1 MMFQFARCTRFGWV
15 ILLALLVMSTIA
27 WAQQGSTI
35 SGTVTDTSG
44 GVLPGVTIEVSSPV
58 LIEGARVAFS
68 DGEGRFNVVGLGP
81 GQYTVTF
88 TLPGFQ
94 TFVRDGIELTSGV
107 TAQVDGELPV
117 GSLEETITV
126 TGQSPLVD
134 VQNVRRQS
142 IVTSQMLDALPTST
156 KHWNALMVVTPGLT
170 GLAQVSGGYQSLNQ
184 TFHGKGGAKLQVD
197 GMGVNHPDNGST
209 GYNVNGT
216 TVQEMVLQTSG
227 ISAESNADGAT
238 MNMIPKEGGNA
249 FTGYVLGL
257 YAGEKLQSDNL
268 TQELQDKG
276 LTTVSKVLKIYDTTF
291 TLGGPIK
298 QNKLWFFTS
307 QREWGNAH
315 QLAGLF
321 WNATQGSPHYTPDLS
336 RPADRR
342 QWYESHSARL
352 TWQASNNNKL
362 NVFADVSDTCQCR
375 STGALRG
382 DAPEAATQ
390 YHNRPAGLYQV
401 GWTSTVSSRLLL
413 EAAGGYTLFHW
424 PAFYADG
431 VLPTHTSIQEQSS
444 GMRYNA
450 DDVYQWQRD
459 SDRPTMRASI
469 SYVTGSHNV
478 KVGWLNEVGIS
489 NYSSHVNGNVDYR
502 FNNGVPNR
510 VRTYATPY
518 VEMNRFNDMGFFA
531 QDQWTMERLTL
542 NLGVRLDYFNAWVP
556 AQEVAETP
564 FLPARSYD
572 RIDNVP
578 NWKDINPRLGLAYD
592 VTGDGRTALKVSMGR
607 YVAKLDL
614 DIPASVNLINA
625 VVNRTNRSWDDT
637 NGDFIPDCDLTNG
650 EANGECGP
658 YGDSNFGSPKITRE
672 WDPELLS
679 GFGLRDYNWDF
690 ASEIQHE
697 LLPGLSLTAGYYR
710 NWYGNFQVTDNTMI
724 EPSDFD
730 SFCVTA
736 PSDPGLPGGGGNEIC
751 GLANIS
757 DDKFG
762 QRFDYVTKASNFGDR
777 TLVNDFIN
785 VSFSAR
791 LDGGASFGGGVD
803 GGKTVANDCFV
814 VDDPQQL
821 LYCETTKPFGS
832 QAQVKFNG
840 SFPLPGDVVISGVY
854 QNLPGPQIGASFNY
868 TTAEAAESLGRPLAG
883 RRKTGSV
890 QAYEPWTLTE
900 GRTTRV
906 DLRLTKN
913 INLGDRF
920 TLRGNFDLYNA
931 LNASSVLIARG
942 VLGSSWQR
950 PTSVLD
956 ARIIQFSAQLSY

>member
-1 MMFQFARCTRFGWV
+1 MTIRFTRFTLV
-15 ILLALLVMSTIA
+15 IFLALLVLPTTT
-27 WAQQGSTI
+27 WAQQSSSI
-35 SGTVTDTSG
+35 SGTVRDTSG
-44 GVLPGVTIEVSSPV
+44 GVLPGVTIEVASPV
-58 LIEGARVAFS
+58 LIEGVRVAFS

-81 GQYTVTF
+81 GLYSVTF

-117 GSLEETITV
+117 GALEETITV

-142 IVTSQMLDALPTST
+142 IVTNEMLEALPTST

-184 TFHGKGGAKLQVD
+184 TFHGKDGAKLQVD

-216 TVQEMVLQTSG
+216 TVEEMVLQTSG
-227 ISAESNADGAT
+227 ISAESNADGAV

-249 FTGYVLGL
+249 FSGYVLGL
-257 YAGEKLQSDNL
+257 YAGEDLQADNL
-268 TQELQDKG
+268 DQELMDKG
-276 LTTVSKVLKIYDTTF
+276 LTTVSKTLKIYDTTF
-291 TLGGPIK
+291 TLGGPLK
-298 QNKLWFFTS
+298 QDKLWFFTS
-307 QREWGNAH
+307 LREWGNAH

-321 WNATQGSPHYTPDLS
+321 WNATQGSPFYTPDLN

-342 QWYESHSARL
+342 QWYESLAGRV
-352 TWQASNNNKL
+352 TAQASDKNKF
-362 NVFADVSDTCQCR
+362 NFFADFSDTCQCR

-390 YHNRPAGLYQV
+390 YHNRPAGLFQV

-450 DDVYQWQRD
+450 DDVYQFQRD
-459 SDRPTMRASI
+459 SDRPTMRASM

-518 VEMNRFNDMGFFA
+518 LEKNRFNDMGFFA

-542 NLGVRLDYFNAWVP
+542 NLGVRFDYFNAWVP
-556 AQEVAETP
+556 AQDVEATP

-578 NWKDINPRLGLAYD
+578 NWWDINPRLGLAYD
-592 VTGDGRTALKVSMGR
+592 VTGDGRTAVKVSMGR
-607 YVAKLDL
+607 YVAKLDM
-614 DIPASVNLINA
+614 DIPGANNPINA
-625 VVNRTNRSWDDT
+625 VVNRVNRSWIDT
-637 NGDFIPDCDLTNG
+637 NGDFTPDCDLANG

-658 YGDSNFGSPKITRE
+658 YADSNFGGLNITEE
-672 WDPELLS
+672 WDPDLLE
-679 GFGLRDYNWDF
+679 GWGKRLYNWDL
-690 ASEIQHE
+690 ATEIQHE

-710 NWYGNFQVTDNTMI
+710 NWYGNFYLTDNT
-724 EPSDFD
+724 EVTPADYD
-730 SFCVTA
+730 SYCITA
-736 PSDPGLPGGGGNEIC
+736 PTDSQLPGGGGYEIC
-751 GLANIS
+751 DLANIS
-757 DDKFG
+757 AEKFG
-762 QRFDYVTKASNFGDR
+762 ERFSFVTLAENFGDQTR
-777 TLVNDFIN
+777 VNDFVN
-785 VSFSAR
+785 VTFRAR
-791 LDGGASFGGGVD
+791 LDSGALFGGGID
-803 GGKTVANDCFV
+803 GGRTVNDGCFV

-821 LYCETTKPFGS
+821 LNCREVRPFS
-832 QAQVKFNG
+832 DQLQFKLNG
-840 SFPLPGDVVISGVY
+840 SLPLPGDVVVSGVF
-854 QNLPGPQIGASFNY
+854 QNLPGPIINANFRAS
-868 TTAEAAESLGRPLAG
+868 TAQVAESLGRPLSG
-883 RRKTGSV
+883 RARNATV
-890 QAYEPWTLTE
+890 PLYEPWTLSE
-900 GRTTRV
+900 ERTTRV
-906 DLRLTKN
+906 DLRLTKLL
-913 INLGDRF
+913 NLGSRF
-920 TLRGNFDLYNA
+920 TLRGT
-931 LNASSVLIARG
+931 
-942 VLGSSWQR
+942 W
-950 PTSVLD
+950 TSTM
-956 ARIIQFSAQLSY
+956 RSTPIRY